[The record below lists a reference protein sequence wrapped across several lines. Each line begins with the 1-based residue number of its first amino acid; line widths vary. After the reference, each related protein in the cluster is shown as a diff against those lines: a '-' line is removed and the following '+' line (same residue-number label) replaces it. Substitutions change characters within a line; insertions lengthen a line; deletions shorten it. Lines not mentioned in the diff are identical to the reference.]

1 MARIYTEEGL
11 KKLQS
16 ELEERKGK
24 IRHAIA
30 EAIKEAKEQGD
41 LSENA
46 EYSEAKH
53 QQNENESRVV
63 ELEALLKDAVLAEP
77 KHHKGS
83 GVSMGSK
90 LSVKLGSRELAFE
103 IVGSNE
109 ADPAHGKISNES
121 PLGKEFM
128 GKKKGDKIEIVIP
141 AGKAKNE
148 IQKVN

>member
-11 KKLQS
+11 KKLRD
-16 ELEERKGK
+16 ELEERKTK
-24 IRHAIA
+24 TRQAIA

-53 QQNENESRVV
+53 RQNENETRIA
-63 ELEALLKDAVLAEP
+63 ELEAMLKD
-77 KHHKGS
+77 
-83 GVSMGSK
+83 
-90 LSVKLGSRELAFE
+90 SVVAAKKKSASVVDIGSRVTVRLNGKEIEFV

-109 ADPAHGKISNES
+109 VDPASGKISNES

-128 GKKKGDKIEIVIP
+128 GKGKGDKVEVAAP
-141 AGKAKNE
+141 AGKVKYE
-148 IQKVN
+148 ILSVE